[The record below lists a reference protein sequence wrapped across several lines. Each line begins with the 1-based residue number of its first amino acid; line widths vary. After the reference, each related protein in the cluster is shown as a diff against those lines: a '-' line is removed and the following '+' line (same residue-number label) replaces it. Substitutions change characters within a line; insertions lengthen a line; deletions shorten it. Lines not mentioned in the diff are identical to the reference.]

1 MSLLDALFLGDLRLP
16 RPSPPPDGGHLPNVL
31 QRLYLRLLTNAQFK
45 EVFARAYARHYL
57 PLATGFCAADQS
69 QDDAI
74 FSSQISVQFLNRP
87 SLVAPLADQGM
98 LRTMLV
104 ALAQVVASAEDEA
117 TGKLGAASVLL
128 ARRRYVPVLADL
140 RFVLAIEGVAAS
152 FLLRK
157 TTLLSE
163 WMGFLR
169 RIQAMDAQQRQRGER
184 VLREHETWVNA
195 FNFSIHLSSMY
206 RLLLKPL
213 AAQPHIAAGPHAAA
227 GGRGRRG
234 RRGCRR
240 PTDMS
245 SHPCGAVDGGASRR
259 AAAAAAAAVTR
270 VRSARGRSPASTFRD
285 GARRR
290 RGRWAQQQRWRQQR
304 RQPGGAAAA
313 AAAASPGRRS
323 PPLPRRASGDSRSSG
338 SSSPAAALFNRRRHE
353 WWHSAGRR
361 SSSDGSAF
369 ASR

>member
-1 MSLLDALFLGDLRLP
+1 MPPQVHQPLDYSTPLLERVTRAVAWIGVACKAFDGLCCVASSLLCEPRTSDGTEPPMSLLDALLLGDLRLP

-45 EVFARAYARHYL
+45 EAFARAYARHYL

-169 RIQAMDAQQRQRGER
+169 RIQAMDAQQRQRGEH
-184 VLREHETWVNA
+184 VLREHET
-195 FNFSIHLSSMY
+195 
-206 RLLLKPL
+206 
-213 AAQPHIAAGPHAAA
+213 
-227 GGRGRRG
+227 
-234 RRGCRR
+234 
-240 PTDMS
+240 
-245 SHPCGAVDGGASRR
+245 
-259 AAAAAAAAVTR
+259 
-270 VRSARGRSPASTFRD
+270 
-285 GARRR
+285 
-290 RGRWAQQQRWRQQR
+290 
-304 RQPGGAAAA
+304 
-313 AAAASPGRRS
+313 
-323 PPLPRRASGDSRSSG
+323 
-338 SSSPAAALFNRRRHE
+338 
-353 WWHSAGRR
+353 
-361 SSSDGSAF
+361 
-369 ASR
+369 

>member
-1 MSLLDALFLGDLRLP
+1 MHQPLDYSTPLLERVTRAVAWIGVACKAFDGLCCVASSLLCEPRTSDGTEPPMSLLDALLLGDLRLP

-45 EVFARAYARHYL
+45 EAFARAYARHYL

-169 RIQAMDAQQRQRGER
+169 RIQAMDAQQRQRGEH

-227 GGRGRRG
+227 
-234 RRGCRR
+234 
-240 PTDMS
+240 
-245 SHPCGAVDGGASRR
+245 
-259 AAAAAAAAVTR
+259 AAAAAAAAYLVE
-270 VRSARGRSPASTFRD
+270 G
-285 GARRR
+285 
-290 RGRWAQQQRWRQQR
+290 Q
-304 RQPGGAAAA
+304 
-313 AAAASPGRRS
+313 
-323 PPLPRRASGDSRSSG
+323 
-338 SSSPAAALFNRRRHE
+338 
-353 WWHSAGRR
+353 
-361 SSSDGSAF
+361 
-369 ASR
+369 